1 MKKIFNCV
9 LLRRKQRV
17 QFSKSLSFVS
27 VLLSIPFNKLPC
39 PGLFNPRLFK
49 HELFNPL
56 LKKFMVTEFMVEMS
70 CNCFEEEESTET
82 NIVQMLS
89 EPEKIINTIKQS
101 EMEEVIGESEA
112 ELQLRKEAKQ
122 KEMEVLKMMQML
134 KK

>member
-1 MKKIFNCV
+1 
-9 LLRRKQRV
+9 
-17 QFSKSLSFVS
+17 
-27 VLLSIPFNKLPC
+27 
-39 PGLFNPRLFK
+39 
-49 HELFNPL
+49 
-56 LKKFMVTEFMVEMS
+56 MS